1 MNSFICFFSIRFCSS
16 RCSCALRLRRWSIH
30 LRSARGELS
39 SPVHPEFGR
48 RFLVVRILCKDEC
61 LSCRENV
68 FVVRIDGCGLSF
80 VWMVN
85 GGELSHPKA
94 PLKFR
99 CELTSLPVL
108 VGPKVIKPQ
117 QQRILAATQL
127 WHPLSPQ

>member
-1 MNSFICFFSIRFCSS
+1 
-16 RCSCALRLRRWSIH
+16 
-30 LRSARGELS
+30 
-39 SPVHPEFGR
+39 
-48 RFLVVRILCKDEC
+48 VVRILCKDEC
-61 LSCRENV
+61 SSWRENV

-108 VGPKVIKPQ
+108 VGLKVIKPQ